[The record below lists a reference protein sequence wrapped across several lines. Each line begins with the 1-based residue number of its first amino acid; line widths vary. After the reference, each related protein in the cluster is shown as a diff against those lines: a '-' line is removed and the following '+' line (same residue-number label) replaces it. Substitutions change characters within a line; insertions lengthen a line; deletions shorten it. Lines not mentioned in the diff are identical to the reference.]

1 MTKKRKDK
9 LKDILKFTKQKD
21 RSFIFSP
28 ETYEKLFNDL
38 NVRDGKVKMEL
49 RVGRLQKGKKAIIL

>member
-9 LKDILKFTKQKD
+9 LKDILKFTKPKD